1 MSLAS
6 GCWVSA
12 QGGSQALVQAQ
23 DVEAKAAEYLR
34 SWLPERLL
42 ERLFQ
47 MTQAITTHVLV
58 GAVAP
63 EAQFPQLP
71 GSHLSAAQLGT
82 PALAFVRTVCHVL
95 ALDASVEDEVRT
107 SLRPC
112 ATSSYRMR
120 CVYVHLMQH
129 HSACLTFR
137 QQGSFHECTAL
148 WMFEAEHRSIASRWT
163 MCGRESDHVLCAV
176 CFRLSAMP
184 LHRSTYS

>member
-1 MSLAS
+1 MSIALNKYCQRGVNVARIQVIS
-6 GCWVSA
+6 CWVA
-12 QGGSQALVQAQ
+12 VQGGSQALVQAK
-23 DVEAKAAEYLR
+23 DVEGKALEYLR

-107 SLRPC
+107 CLRR
-112 ATSSYRMR
+112 AQ
-120 CVYVHLMQH
+120 HL
-129 HSACLTFR
+129 R
-137 QQGSFHECTAL
+137 RG
-148 WMFEAEHRSIASRWT
+148 
-163 MCGRESDHVLCAV
+163 
-176 CFRLSAMP
+176 
-184 LHRSTYS
+184 